1 MRLFALLAVATLTL
15 SLAACGPEG
24 SRQQGGTVIGAVAG
38 GIIGNQFGSGTGRAL
53 ATATGIVVGGIIG
66 SEIGRDMDKADREAA
81 LEAEYRALEYDQESR
96 WRNEES
102 GHYGSIAPRRTYRR
116 SGRVCRE
123 YEHRVYIDDEPEIM
137 VGTACRQPDGS
148 WKNVG

>member
-1 MRLFALLAVATLTL
+1 MRLFALFAAAILALPLV
-15 SLAACGPEG
+15 ACGPEG

-53 ATATGIVVGGIIG
+53 ATATGIVVGGLIG
-66 SEIGRDMDKADREAA
+66 SEIGRDLDEADRRAA
-81 LEAEYRALEYDQESR
+81 LEAEHRALEYDEESD

-102 GHYGSIAPRRTYRR
+102 GHYGKIRMRR
-116 SGRVCRE
+116 SWKKEGRVCRE

-137 VGTACRQPDGS
+137 VGTACRQSDGS
-148 WKNVG
+148 WKAVT